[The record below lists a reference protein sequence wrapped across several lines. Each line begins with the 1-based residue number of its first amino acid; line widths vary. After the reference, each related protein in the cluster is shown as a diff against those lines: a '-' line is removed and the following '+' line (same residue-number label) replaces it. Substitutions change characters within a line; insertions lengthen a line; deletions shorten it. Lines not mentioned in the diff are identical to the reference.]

1 MQMFPHERSL
11 VTRLN
16 DKPFALIGI
25 NGDRDYGEDYA
36 AKVKDAQISW
46 RSFKNS
52 QGDDKTDIATAWGV
66 EGWPTLYLIDHKG
79 IIRHYWLGSPGDETI
94 DKEVDKL
101 VEEAL
106 ADAAK

>member
-1 MQMFPHERSL
+1 MAMFPHERSL
-11 VTRLN
+11 VERMN

-25 NGDRDYGEDYA
+25 NGDQEYGEEFA
-36 AKVKDAQISW
+36 EKAKEAKISW

-52 QGDDKTDIATAWGV
+52 QGGDKPDLSTAWNV

-79 IIRHYWLGSPGDETI
+79 IIRQTWLGNPGDETV

-106 ADAAK
+106 ADAGK